1 MYGPGPLV
9 PRLSSADARKQQ
21 TIANGYKGLLIKIY
35 IIIQK
40 ISRTNYGTIE
50 TVYGKSSFIEY
61 ISIIIHLE
69 TEFVE
74 PF

>member
-1 MYGPGPLV
+1 MYAYMYGPKIVVRWRPGTIDYCEWLQ
-9 PRLSSADARKQQ
+9 RLANKDWY
-21 TIANGYKGLLIKIY
+21 IANHS
-35 IIIQK
+35 K
-40 ISRTNYGTIE
+40 ISRTIE
-50 TVYGKSSFIEY
+50 TVYGKTSFIEY